1 MVGMKGHKTLT
12 TMSLLGIFKY
22 VKFSKCH
29 VKNIFVNKKRS
40 NKYTTLN
47 IVFHGVSITI
57 KKTCCK
63 SICYI
68 IFLLQNVR
76 DFNNVNMTCSRVY
89 PNNTV

>member
-1 MVGMKGHKTLT
+1 MKGHSTLT
-12 TMSLLGIFKY
+12 TMSLLNGFKN

-57 KKTCCK
+57 KKTCSK
-63 SICYI
+63 SICFI
-68 IFLLQNVR
+68 ISLLHVQNVR
-76 DFNNVNMTCSRVY
+76 DLLQ
-89 PNNTV
+89 